1 MSGFAET
8 FMDKHE
14 GLVFGL
20 VYVAATVVVLL
31 DWLVW

>member
-1 MSGFAET
+1 MTALIE
-8 FMDKHE
+8 KHE

-20 VYVAATVVVLL
+20 VYVVATVVVLL

>member
-1 MSGFAET
+1 MAA

-14 GLVFGL
+14 GLLFGL
-20 VYVAATVVVLL
+20 VYAAATVVVLL